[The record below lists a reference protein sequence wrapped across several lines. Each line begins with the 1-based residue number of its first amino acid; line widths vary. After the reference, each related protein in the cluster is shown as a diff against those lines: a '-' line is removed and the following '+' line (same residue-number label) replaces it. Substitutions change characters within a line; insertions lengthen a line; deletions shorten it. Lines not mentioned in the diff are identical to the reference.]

1 MMTKTQTDTTTQQDS
16 SATDDET
23 TTTFNAVMDL
33 AGAACE
39 ADADQIAI
47 DIRVEERGPVMVVED
62 DGRGMTPEQLE
73 RFFDPSGED
82 DPFYGA
88 DEVHVATTR
97 DGRTLKAHSDDP
109 PEYRVSELDAAR
121 WEEGTRVE
129 IVNYDAPNDITKRVT
144 EEQLRDRAALD
155 ETDWTALLNVHVDDH
170 AHTIRRLNET
180 EE

>member
-1 MMTKTQTDTTTQQDS
+1 MTQTTDSTTQQHS
-16 SATDDET
+16 AATDDDLET
-23 TTTFNAVMDL
+23 TLNAVRDL

-62 DGRGMTPEQLE
+62 DGAGMTPEQLE
-73 RFFDPSGED
+73 RFFAATTDEE
-82 DPFYGA
+82 PFYGA

-97 DGRTLKAHSDDP
+97 DGHTLKAHSDDP
-109 PEYRVSELDAAR
+109 PEYRVTELDAAR

-129 IVNYDAPNDITKRVT
+129 IVNYDAPDDITERVT
-144 EEQLRDRAALD
+144 EEEIRDRAALD

-170 AHTIRRLNET
+170 AHTIRRLDGDSA
-180 EE
+180 